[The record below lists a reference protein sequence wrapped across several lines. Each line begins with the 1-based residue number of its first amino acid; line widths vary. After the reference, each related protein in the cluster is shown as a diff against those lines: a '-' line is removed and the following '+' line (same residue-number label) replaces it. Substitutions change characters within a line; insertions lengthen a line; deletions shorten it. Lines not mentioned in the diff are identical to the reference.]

1 MPQILECHYAYIMP
15 KYYLI
20 NKSEEV
26 LVVDG
31 KLMVSNGDKIALDK
45 IKGIFIN
52 IRDQLEYN
60 YVPRPL
66 D

>member
-1 MPQILECHYAYIMP
+1 MP

-31 KLMVSNGDKIALDK
+31 NLMVSNGDKIALDK
-45 IKGIFIN
+45 IKGIFLN

-60 YVPRPL
+60 YVSRPL